1 MSETF
6 TKIHNSVMPFDC
18 SNGLTA
24 SQEVIYIRLLRF
36 TIGFGN
42 KLSCK
47 VSYKQLSVMSGIK
60 NISIQ
65 MKALKE
71 KGWIDIANNVGDKN
85 VITIL
90 PTPIHNYEKS
100 YKIVKYNDREP
111 IHSVNT
117 SHSLSE
123 HPPFTQLNGSRG
135 AKESIKE
142 NFKER
147 EFIIFK
153 TAFKKH
159 TPPKKWDEEEAY
171 EIFLELSDENRGLL
185 LDALPFQN
193 NLWCKPDFNHKF
205 TPKASNYL
213 LKGYFLDEDIMAAVK
228 DKKNRIQEKIKY
240 KNCIQENTKNA
251 ATDEE
256 RKEALKPFL
265 ERNLNEEEK

>member
-1 MSETF
+1 MAYTIPKNF
-6 TKIHNSVMPFDC
+6 TRVWNEIPENAHLFSG
-18 SNGLTA
+18 NGYKLIT
-24 SQEVIYIRLLRF
+24 YLLRE
-36 TIGFGN
+36 TIGFGRN
-42 KLSCK
+42 SVTITKRKISKHTGICMDK
-47 VSYKQLSVMSGIK
+47 VQIYTKELK
-60 NISIQ
+60 ELELISITHNVG
-65 MKALKE
+65 ANITYHIIDRDNWTHPHLKE
-71 KGWIDIANNVGDKN
+71 VRGGTPKEVRGLPQKG
-85 VITIL
+85 
-90 PTPIHNYEKS
+90 
-100 YKIVKYNDREP
+100 ND
-111 IHSVNT
+111 
-117 SHSLSE
+117 
-123 HPPFTQLNGSRG
+123 PPAKKDGGSRG

-240 KNCIQENTKNA
+240 KNCIRENTKNA